1 LLKPLSK
8 TFSANNK
15 RFNFKSNHVH
25 LFGGNMGRGDF
36 GFDGLYSLQAVN
48 SWIGVI
54 NANLNASNRTGY
66 KTVKTK
72 FKGGVAYVD
81 RRPYGPLL
89 GIQTPETTLQVD
101 HTSIDFSQGSII
113 GSTEP
118 THLAIQGQ
126 GFFAL
131 AVTLGGPA
139 FYYSRDGEFHVMNV
153 AALNAPPDL
162 RLVHSTGLYLTIPAG
177 AVIVFDAENDLVRLN
192 NLAGPVFNEQHLQ
205 GFAAPN
211 FLRFSRF
218 GSTVFET
225 TGNAAD
231 AGPYVVSQGAARV
244 VPAALESSN
253 SSLSQTLPE
262 LSLAQKFFSAVS
274 KVISVH
280 QTNLD
285 TVINLIR

>member
-1 LLKPLSK
+1 
-8 TFSANNK
+8 
-15 RFNFKSNHVH
+15 
-25 LFGGNMGRGDF
+25 MGRGDF

-54 NANLNASNRTGY
+54 NSNLNAANRTGY

-72 FKGGVAYVD
+72 FRGGVAYVE

-89 GIQTPETTLQVD
+89 GIQLPETTLQVD

-118 THLAIQGQ
+118 THLAIQGK
-126 GFFAL
+126 GFFPL
-131 AVTLGGPA
+131 AVELGGEA
-139 FYYSRDGEFHVMNV
+139 FYYSRDGEFHVIATGIHTV
-153 AALNAPPDL
+153 GGVDIPILN
-162 RLVHSTGLYLTIPAG
+162 LVHSTGLYLTING
-177 AVIVFDAENDLVRLN
+177 GGDDIFFDAENDLVRVGDITTAAA
-192 NLAGPVFNEQHLQ
+192 LADITNFPVFNETHLQ
-205 GFAAPN
+205 GFSAPN

-218 GSTVFET
+218 GSTVFEVT
-225 TGNAAD
+225 GNPADAGAYDVSTGNA
-231 AGPYVVSQGAARV
+231 RV
-244 VPAALESSN
+244 VAAALESSN

>member
-1 LLKPLSK
+1 
-8 TFSANNK
+8 
-15 RFNFKSNHVH
+15 
-25 LFGGNMGRGDF
+25 MGRGDF

-54 NANLNASNRTGY
+54 NANLNAANRTGY

-72 FKGGVAYVD
+72 FRGGVAYVE
-81 RRPYGPLL
+81 RRPYGPML
-89 GIQTPETTLQVD
+89 GIQLPETTLQVD

-118 THLAIQGQ
+118 THLAIQGK

-131 AVTLGGPA
+131 STDLDNPNAT
-139 FYYSRDGEFHVMNV
+139 YYSRDGEFHVMNV
-153 AALNAPPDL
+153 AGHL
-162 RLVHSTGLYLTIPAG
+162 RLVHSTGLYLTTFAG
-177 AVIVFDAENDLVRLN
+177 EDIYFDAENDLVRIGSN
-192 NLAGPVFNEQHLQ
+192 FATITSAPIFNERHLV
-205 GFAAPN
+205 GYNAPN

-218 GSTVFET
+218 GSTVFEV

-231 AGPYVVSQGAARV
+231 AGEYQLTTGAARV

-253 SSLSQTLPE
+253 SSLSQVLPE

>member
-1 LLKPLSK
+1 
-8 TFSANNK
+8 
-15 RFNFKSNHVH
+15 
-25 LFGGNMGRGDF
+25 MGRGDF

-54 NANLNASNRTGY
+54 NANLNAANRTGY

-72 FKGGVAYVD
+72 FRGGVSYVE

-89 GIQTPETTLQVD
+89 GIQLPETTLQVD

-118 THLAIQGQ
+118 THLAIQGR
-126 GFFAL
+126 GFF
-131 AVTLGGPA
+131 TLSTTLDGTSNGTGQ

-153 AALNAPPDL
+153 NGDL
-162 RLVHSTGLYLTIPAG
+162 RLVHSTGLYLTAYGGGEEIF
-177 AVIVFDAENDLVRLN
+177 FDAENDLVRVGG
-192 NLAGPVFNEQHLQ
+192 AAVTDPVFNEEHLT
-205 GFAAPN
+205 GFNAPN

-218 GSTVFET
+218 GSTVFEV
-225 TGNAAD
+225 TGNPDD
-231 AGPYVVSQGAARV
+231 AGEYQVTEGAARV
-244 VPAALESSN
+244 VPASLESSN
-253 SSLSQTLPE
+253 SSLSQALPE